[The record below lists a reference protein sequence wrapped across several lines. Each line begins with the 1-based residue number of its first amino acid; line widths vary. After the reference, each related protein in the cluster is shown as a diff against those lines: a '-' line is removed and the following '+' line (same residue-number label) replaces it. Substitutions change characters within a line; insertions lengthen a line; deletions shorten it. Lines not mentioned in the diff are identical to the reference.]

1 MIKKILTEEQVDFA
15 IGLLFIHLQLYF
27 TSEEY
32 PFYNI
37 SENTKIS
44 AIFEEVINNNGN
56 TVNDLFSE
64 IASSVSVEL
73 NCKEPTNENEML
85 EIIEKI
91 NTIKS
96 QSLVDTTPIVD
107 FFSFLT
113 VRDVLSFKVPE
124 SKELIEIKQQIG
136 LA

>member
-1 MIKKILTEEQVDFA
+1 M
-15 IGLLFIHLQLYF
+15 
-27 TSEEY
+27 
-32 PFYNI
+32 
-37 SENTKIS
+37 
-44 AIFEEVINNNGN
+44 
-56 TVNDLFSE
+56 
-64 IASSVSVEL
+64 SVEL